1 MGKKYIELNNF
12 MTVNHLAS
20 TGGQAKILIRTG
32 NVIVNGRT
40 ETRCKRKLFEGD
52 TVRFAVTELE
62 VKKEILRKELPDEDE

>member
-20 TGGQAKILIRTG
+20 TGGQAKILIRSG

-40 ETRCKRKLFEGD
+40 ETRVRRKLFEGD
-52 TVRFAVTELE
+52 VVRFAITELE
-62 VKKEILRKELPDEDE
+62 VKKDQLKKELPEDRE